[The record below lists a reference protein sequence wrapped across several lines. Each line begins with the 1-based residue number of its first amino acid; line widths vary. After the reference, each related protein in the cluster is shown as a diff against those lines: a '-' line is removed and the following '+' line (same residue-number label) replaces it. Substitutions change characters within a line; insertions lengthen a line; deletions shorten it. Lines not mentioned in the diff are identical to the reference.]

1 MVWFGGCH
9 DENAAQRLLTTAQ
22 INIYKHF
29 LHSKEVSSILT
40 GGKAA
45 GVLSSITALKK
56 LCNHPRLI
64 WDSSL
69 GTTCAPGSACSRAT
83 FRLMTNYTGFEGVQR
98 LFPEGFKENIK
109 RSRGGCMTELS
120 GKLFVLDKM
129 LASIRSSSNDRIVLI
144 SSYTQTLDLFSALC
158 RERGYPCLRL
168 DGGRPCI
175 SASDCY
181 VWISSASA
189 RLMNWQE
196 PHR

>member
-1 MVWFGGCH
+1 M
-9 DENAAQRLLTTAQ
+9 NLLQTS
-22 INIYKHF
+22 IYKHF

-69 GTTCAPGSACSRAT
+69 GTTCAPGFVLCFHSNSTLIT
-83 FRLMTNYTGFEGVQR
+83 FAGFEGVQR
-98 LFPEGFKENIK
+98 LFPDGFKESIK

-168 DGGRPCI
+168 DGTTSVVLLMQFTI
-175 SASDCY
+175 S
-181 VWISSASA
+181 IFK
-189 RLMNWQE
+189 E
-196 PHR
+196 HTK